1 MGMSELSSILL
12 SAPGGAHESL
22 PEARR
27 QSRASNTRVT
37 TAGLKTTN
45 KPLNDRLYLTD
56 TDTHTETKS
65 FFFKCS
71 PFLWSCRDPSKQ
83 TDLSISVMYISKQH
97 CSWMKSL
104 QISGWISPSSGLQ
117 RRTAGSSSGYTQ
129 REEHLQTCTKSLCV
143 ALALK
148 VLNDS
153 RKYVILRGLNGHRS
167 WPSVQLFS

>member
-1 MGMSELSSILL
+1 MFSMSVATSQQSWGQSMWEEEVSSRMGMSELSSILL

-65 FFFKCS
+65 FFS
-71 PFLWSCRDPSKQ
+71 SAHLSCGAAGIPASRQ
-83 TDLSISVMYISKQH
+83 TWASQW
-97 CSWMKSL
+97 CT
-104 QISGWISPSSGLQ
+104 SPSSTAAGWRACRSLGGSRRPRACNVAQQEALQ
-117 RRTAGSSSGYTQ
+117 VTRSVKNIYRRVQ
-129 REEHLQTCTKSLCV
+129 NLCV
-143 ALALK
+143 
-148 VLNDS
+148 
-153 RKYVILRGLNGHRS
+153 LR
-167 WPSVQLFS
+167 WP